1 MQRHSGILLAA
12 FFGVLASFASVF
24 VFTFGVFLK
33 PLSEEFGWSRA
44 QVSGGFALA
53 ALTVAFASPFIGRL
67 VDRFGSRSVIL
78 PSATLFAVLFTSLSW
93 LSAHLVHFYALMFLL
108 GLVGNGTT
116 QLAFSRVVVQA
127 FDANRGFALAVM
139 LAGSGVGSM
148 VMPSLAQAGIDAWGW
163 RATYQA
169 LGALIFVLVVPLT
182 AWLIPKGG
190 AWTGRPR
197 PGGLPPA
204 LRTRLFWLLLAAFFL
219 MSLAVNAPLAHLAAL
234 LTDRG
239 VTPRVA
245 AFAASALGG
254 ATVAGRLLAG
264 WLVDRWPAPRI
275 AGLLFTGSAFGLLG
289 LELSAHTGW
298 AFLGAALIGFGMG
311 AEADVI
317 PYFLSRYFSLD
328 TFTELYGISFTA
340 FALAGAAGP
349 ILMGQAF
356 DRFGSYDSVLGLL
369 AGAALCAALLIA
381 QVPPPPRQ
389 PHATNQNHGSQ
400 PLVTKVT

>member
-12 FFGVLASFASVF
+12 FFGVFASFASVF

-67 VDRFGSRSVIL
+67 VDRFGSRAVIL
-78 PSATLFAVLFTSLSW
+78 PSATLFAALFASLSW
-93 LSAHLVHFYALMFLL
+93 LSFHLAHFYALMFLL

-116 QLAFSRVVVQA
+116 QLAYSRAVVQA

-139 LAGSGVGSM
+139 LAGSGIGSM
-148 VMPSLAQAGIDAWGW
+148 VMPSLAQAGIDVWGW

-169 LGALIFVLVVPLT
+169 LGALIFVMAVPLT
-182 AWLIPKGG
+182 AWLIPGG
-190 AWTGRPR
+190 GDWTGRPR

-239 VTPRVA
+239 VTPQIA
-245 AFAASALGG
+245 ALAASALGG

-264 WLVDRWPAPRI
+264 WLVDRWPAPRV
-275 AGLLFTGSAFGLLG
+275 AALLFTGSACGLLG
-289 LELSAHTGW
+289 LELSAHAGW
-298 AFLGAALIGFGMG
+298 AFLWAALIGFGMG
-311 AEADVI
+311 AGADVI
-317 PYFLSRYFSLD
+317 PYFLSRYFSLE

-349 ILMGQAF
+349 LLMGQAF
-356 DRFGSYDSVLGLL
+356 DRFGSYDYVLGPL
-369 AGAALCAALLIA
+369 AGAALLAAILIGL
-381 QVPPPPRQ
+381 VPPPPRH
-389 PHATNQNHGSQ
+389 PHTGDETDHSLSAAAQRT
-400 PLVTKVT
+400 